1 MPDTIQRTKQART
14 KSKIEGAQNM
24 INIDMWY
31 NDKIKAIDK
40 INIFFNDLSG
50 EYWGNCYINNKAV
63 GDFTA
68 DSSTDIE
75 KAFEHLAINWD

>member
-1 MPDTIQRTKQART
+1 
-14 KSKIEGAQNM
+14 
-24 INIDMWY
+24 MWY
-31 NDKIKAIDK
+31 NNEIKAIDK

-68 DSSTDIE
+68 DSKKKKK

>member
-1 MPDTIQRTKQART
+1 
-14 KSKIEGAQNM
+14 M

-31 NDKIKAIDK
+31 NNEIKAIDK
-40 INIFFNDLSG
+40 INVFFNDLSG
-50 EYWGNCYINNKAV
+50 KYWGNCYINNKAV

-75 KAFEHLAINWD
+75 KTFDLAINWD

>member
-1 MPDTIQRTKQART
+1 
-14 KSKIEGAQNM
+14 M

-50 EYWGNCYINNKAV
+50 TYWGNCYINNKAV
-63 GDFTA
+63 RDFTA
-68 DSSTDIE
+68 DSQTNIK

>member
-1 MPDTIQRTKQART
+1 
-14 KSKIEGAQNM
+14 M
-24 INIDMWY
+24 INIDMWH
-31 NDKIKAIDK
+31 NDEIKAVEK

-50 EYWGNCYINNKAV
+50 KYWGNCYINNKAV

-75 KAFEHLAINWD
+75 NAFDLAINWN

>member
-1 MPDTIQRTKQART
+1 
-14 KSKIEGAQNM
+14 M

-31 NDKIKAIDK
+31 NDEIKAVEK
-40 INIFFNDLSG
+40 INIFFNDLTG
-50 EYWGNCYINNKAV
+50 HYWGNCYINYIAV

-75 KAFEHLAINWD
+75 KIFDLTINWD

>member
-1 MPDTIQRTKQART
+1 
-14 KSKIEGAQNM
+14 M

-31 NDKIKAIDK
+31 NNEIKAIDK
-40 INIFFNDLSG
+40 INVFFNDLSG
-50 EYWGNCYINNKAV
+50 KYWGNCYIDNKAV

-68 DSSTDIE
+68 DISTDIE

>member
-1 MPDTIQRTKQART
+1 
-14 KSKIEGAQNM
+14 M

-31 NDKIKAIDK
+31 NDEIKAIDK

-50 EYWGNCYINNKAV
+50 EYWGNCYIDNKVV

-75 KAFEHLAINWD
+75 NAFEHLAINWD

>member
-1 MPDTIQRTKQART
+1 
-14 KSKIEGAQNM
+14 M

-31 NDKIKAIDK
+31 NDKIKVVEKID
-40 INIFFNDLSG
+40 IFFNDLSG
-50 EYWGNCYINNKAV
+50 TYAGNCYINNKAV

>member
-1 MPDTIQRTKQART
+1 
-14 KSKIEGAQNM
+14 M

-31 NDKIKAIDK
+31 NDEIKAVEK

-50 EYWGNCYINNKAV
+50 KYWGNCYINNKAV

-75 KAFEHLAINWD
+75 KAFDFAINWN